1 MSSVTLTNEQFAQ
14 LLQQI
19 GRGGGAATV
28 KSELP
33 KFDGDDEQWTSF
45 RDLYES
51 YYASCEQKELL
62 PETQAKYDQ
71 LGPNDRKQQRS
82 QLAFH
87 LNQSIVRTTG
97 GVSKAQ
103 EIIQSVE
110 DAKKSDGSW
119 LWLQLVNYYDPRR
132 EQQKAKDIDAYE
144 DFKLASG
151 DVAKELARYEGAVRK
166 CEAAGQ
172 AIGEVMKVNK
182 FKRLLHG
189 LPEYRVFLE
198 IIASETS
205 TAGWDVFKQRLLSA
219 SDNAKAAESAA
230 DSSTVAALR
239 HKPPSVS
246 PRGERGQGQARGGAQ
261 GGPSRFRKEGAAP
274 AQGPDGCWYCGKHKD
289 KWFACKKLKRDIRDN
304 RVDWSQS
311 PYGKEPFGFQRFP
324 NRLRAATVNAVQDE
338 GDEDAHYTVAVV
350 RAVDEPVVSPG
361 GSSGVQATSPVQQ
374 SMGSGAP
381 KKVASDARPGPHSVL
396 SKEKE
401 DDFMV
406 DSGSDKHIT
415 WDESKL
421 PDLKQCDNRIETA
434 DGTVVNADG
443 IGTLTLQTS
452 GGALVLRG
460 VLLCRSIQHNIISS
474 GRLGKEGKRFLVNY
488 YDPRREQQKAKDID
502 AYEDFKLASGDV
514 AKELARYEGAVRKC
528 EAAGQA
534 IGEVMKVNKFKRL
547 LHGLPEYRVFLEI
560 IASETSTA
568 GWDVFKQRLLS
579 ASDNAKAAESA
590 ADSSTVAALRH
601 KPPSVSPRG
610 ERGQGQA
617 RGGAQGGPSRFRK
630 EGAAPAQGPDGCW
643 YCGKHKDKWF
653 ACKKLKRDIR
663 DNRVDW
669 SQSPYGKEPFG
680 FQRFA
685 NRLRAATVNAVQDEG
700 DEDAHYTVAVVRAVD
715 EPVLSPGGSSGV
727 QATSPVQQSMGSG
740 APNKVAS
747 DARPGPHSGQNGG
760 QVAKGRQT
768 EAGEQEPTPVCQ
780 LLSVNRCSSVLSKE
794 KEDDFMVDSGSD
806 KHITWDES
814 KLPDLKQCDNCI
826 ETADGTV
833 VNADGIGTH
842 PADQRR
848 SPGRLGKEGK
858 RFVHDTHKK
867 DQSFIEDCNS
877 GHMIQLVDKGIK
889 AYLRETEQPTQH
901 VCETTTTSPSGS
913 ASREGAGD
921 DAGLKRGCV
930 APGAASNASR
940 NDRQGSERRAGPSP
954 GGGGKAGPLAG
965 ASTHQGSVPPPKTE
979 QMSEAKTH
987 AVSACGDSCR
997 VERGVAAPLKST
1009 EVTYQVVHNRLHV
1022 SDEAMKEMARSTI
1035 GFQQPSSY
1043 PKENYCQPC
1052 VDGDLPRKRR
1062 GIDRTKSAKS
1072 NDVWY
1077 ADFEPMKESQRGH
1090 KGYLIVRDDASGFS
1104 CVSLMR
1110 NKAEAGQAL
1119 ERVIQVMGNKPKE
1132 LRSDQAGEL
1141 GGGELAGGMLAR
1153 KCRELGIRQRF
1164 SASHEQHQN
1173 GPVERKVG
1181 IVKAKVKKLVSMS
1194 GMPDKLW
1201 PHAVGHAVW
1210 LTNRTPSKPLT
1221 HPADGRSMTPYEA
1234 YHGKKPNMSTLRAFG
1249 CHTSIRLAK
1258 QGVME
1263 PKGRYGYYL
1272 GPDESGV
1279 RDSVRVLLHSTGK
1292 VVSGRSFTCNE
1303 RRFPWLDQKEGRE
1316 PFFSTW
1322 AERGVEVGTGAP
1334 PAVPEDFPPIIAPH
1348 PPPPPPAQEPVPP
1361 AAAPAEEPPADEQE
1375 GAEGELGDGG
1385 DDHHQQQQQLP
1396 QPPQMGVPDEFA
1408 ADDEQE
1414 DEEPRRSGR
1423 ERRPP
1428 KVYEPEE
1435 GTWVERQ
1442 QTNALTAG
1450 QKVAKWKSNYHKHPS
1465 RHAQYLAEHSIPP
1478 GEGDAVYK
1486 RAQLASTRRSCTRR
1500 WARRSQRR

>member
-239 HKPPSVS
+239 HKPPSGS
-246 PRGERGQGQARGGAQ
+246 PQGERGQGQARGGAQ

-381 KKVASDARPGPHSVL
+381 NKVASDARPGPHSGQNDGQVAKGRQTEAGEQEPTPVCQLLSVNRCSSVL

-474 GRLGKEGKRFLVNY
+474 GRLGKEGKRF
-488 YDPRREQQKAKDID
+488 
-502 AYEDFKLASGDV
+502 
-514 AKELARYEGAVRKC
+514 
-528 EAAGQA
+528 
-534 IGEVMKVNKFKRL
+534 
-547 LHGLPEYRVFLEI
+547 
-560 IASETSTA
+560 
-568 GWDVFKQRLLS
+568 
-579 ASDNAKAAESA
+579 
-590 ADSSTVAALRH
+590 
-601 KPPSVSPRG
+601 
-610 ERGQGQA
+610 
-617 RGGAQGGPSRFRK
+617 
-630 EGAAPAQGPDGCW
+630 
-643 YCGKHKDKWF
+643 
-653 ACKKLKRDIR
+653 
-663 DNRVDW
+663 
-669 SQSPYGKEPFG
+669 
-680 FQRFA
+680 
-685 NRLRAATVNAVQDEG
+685 
-700 DEDAHYTVAVVRAVD
+700 
-715 EPVLSPGGSSGV
+715 
-727 QATSPVQQSMGSG
+727 
-740 APNKVAS
+740 
-747 DARPGPHSGQNGG
+747 
-760 QVAKGRQT
+760 
-768 EAGEQEPTPVCQ
+768 
-780 LLSVNRCSSVLSKE
+780 
-794 KEDDFMVDSGSD
+794 
-806 KHITWDES
+806 
-814 KLPDLKQCDNCI
+814 
-826 ETADGTV
+826 
-833 VNADGIGTH
+833 
-842 PADQRR
+842 
-848 SPGRLGKEGK
+848 
-858 RFVHDTHKK
+858 VHDTHKK

-877 GHMIQLVDKGIK
+877 GHRIQLVDKGIK

-921 DAGLKRGCV
+921 AAGLKRGCA
-930 APGAASNASR
+930 APGAASSASR

-954 GGGGKAGPLAG
+954 SGGGKAGPLAG

-987 AVSACGDSCR
+987 AVSECGVSCR
-997 VERGVAAPLKST
+997 VEQEVVAPLKST
-1009 EVTYQVVHNRLHV
+1009 ESTYMVAHNRLHV
-1022 SDEAMKEMARSTI
+1022 SDETMKEMERSTI

-1132 LRSDQAGEL
+1132 LRATKQESWAGVSWRA
-1141 GGGELAGGMLAR
+1141 GCSLASAESWASG
-1153 KCRELGIRQRF
+1153 
-1164 SASHEQHQN
+1164 SAS
-1173 GPVERKVG
+1173 R
-1181 IVKAKVKKLVSMS
+1181 
-1194 GMPDKLW
+1194 
-1201 PHAVGHAVW
+1201 
-1210 LTNRTPSKPLT
+1210 
-1221 HPADGRSMTPYEA
+1221 
-1234 YHGKKPNMSTLRAFG
+1234 RA
-1249 CHTSIRLAK
+1249 TS
-1258 QGVME
+1258 
-1263 PKGRYGYYL
+1263 
-1272 GPDESGV
+1272 
-1279 RDSVRVLLHSTGK
+1279 
-1292 VVSGRSFTCNE
+1292 
-1303 RRFPWLDQKEGRE
+1303 
-1316 PFFSTW
+1316 
-1322 AERGVEVGTGAP
+1322 
-1334 PAVPEDFPPIIAPH
+1334 
-1348 PPPPPPAQEPVPP
+1348 
-1361 AAAPAEEPPADEQE
+1361 
-1375 GAEGELGDGG
+1375 
-1385 DDHHQQQQQLP
+1385 
-1396 QPPQMGVPDEFA
+1396 
-1408 ADDEQE
+1408 
-1414 DEEPRRSGR
+1414 
-1423 ERRPP
+1423 
-1428 KVYEPEE
+1428 
-1435 GTWVERQ
+1435 
-1442 QTNALTAG
+1442 
-1450 QKVAKWKSNYHKHPS
+1450 
-1465 RHAQYLAEHSIPP
+1465 
-1478 GEGDAVYK
+1478 
-1486 RAQLASTRRSCTRR
+1486 STRTARSS
-1500 WARRSQRR
+1500 ARSASSRPRSRSWCRCPACPTSCGRTQSATPCG